1 MEFFHLNSVLQKVLK
16 LYITEV
22 ELEVQ
27 DTNKEIVLAVT
38 ALPVAAVNAV
48 LSVNALLL
56 LAVISLTDSYSAVR
70 QLLE

>member
-27 DTNKEIVLAVT
+27 DTNKEIVQAVT

-56 LAVISLTDSYSAVR
+56 LAVISLTGSYSAVW